1 MKKAVPSTTPKKTTG
16 TKKATPAKPEEAK
29 AVAKAA
35 ATKPAAKPAAK
46 AAAKAPAKKKKA
58 PAKKAPAKKAPTCGV
73 CGTTL
78 TVDSKC
84 KAKATKLKGI
94 GMALLYCAKCVTYVK
109 LPL

>member
-58 PAKKAPAKKAPTCGV
+58 PAKKAPTCGV